1 MAPATRSR
9 CPGHLPATAD
19 HLHLSESS
27 VLPRRARLPGA
38 HGLTRDPARWPAM
51 WSISDA
57 PRPSGGIPR
66 SCSRV
71 GASSLPVVKR
81 TCSATIA
88 RRALRAVEPA
98 GAIEVVQPPQHR
110 GRPRDGEPRDR
121 SRGDWGSDRTRLDHQ
136 SHEVRRGAVRR
147 VELVFGK
154 RRIGPEFEPTNPP
167 PAWRLQAPAMA
178 TRPWTAPGWGS
189 HGRRRRPSRG
199 PPVAAD
205 HQPRIADGTGRPA
218 SASADHLSV
227 SFPDLRSAF
236 DRLPCDRLPCTPDA
250 AVSPQAM
257 VRLLGS

>member
-1 MAPATRSR
+1 MRIPVETSRASGGGREDQSTSRAPQSRGQIAPATRSR

-38 HGLTRDPARWPAM
+38 HGVTRDPARWPAM

-66 SCSRV
+66 SCSSV

-88 RRALRAVEPA
+88 LRAVEPA
-98 GAIEVVQPPQHR
+98 GAIELVQPQQHR
-110 GRPRDGEPRDR
+110 GAATRRRTPSR

-154 RRIGPEFEPTNPP
+154 RRIKPEFEPTNPP
-167 PAWRLQAPAMA
+167 PAWRLQVLAPAMA
-178 TRPWTAPGWGS
+178 TRPWTVPGMGLTWS
-189 HGRRRRPSRG
+189 
-199 PPVAAD
+199 
-205 HQPRIADGTGRPA
+205 
-218 SASADHLSV
+218 
-227 SFPDLRSAF
+227 
-236 DRLPCDRLPCTPDA
+236 
-250 AVSPQAM
+250 
-257 VRLLGS
+257 